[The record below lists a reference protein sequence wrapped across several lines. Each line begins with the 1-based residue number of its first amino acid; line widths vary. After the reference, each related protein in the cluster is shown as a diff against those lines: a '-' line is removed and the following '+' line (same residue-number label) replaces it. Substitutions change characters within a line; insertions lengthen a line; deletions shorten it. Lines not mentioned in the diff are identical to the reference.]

1 MSMLTLTPASHA
13 RLPAQLALNG
23 TFEHTLRNSLG
34 VSTTVQLLVLQCS
47 HAVELTVSSSQRQSC
62 ITLKRPACPERAARF
77 IQGAANGVHAEATQL
92 DEWDLVSDV
101 ESTLRRAVV
110 LRQGTQQFTTDDD
123 LDVEVTSSPERT
135 CIQVQDTR
143 LCMALPADPEAAY
156 QQLHELLQRFLS
168 ACRSTAQ
175 VA

>member
-1 MSMLTLTPASHA
+1 MSMLTLNPASHA

-47 HAVELTVSSSQRQSC
+47 HAVELTVSSSQGQSC

-77 IQGAANGVHAEATQL
+77 IQGATNGVHAEASQL

-101 ESTLRRAVV
+101 ESTLRRAIVV
-110 LRQGTQQFTTDDD
+110 QRGTYYVPTDDD
-123 LDVEVTSSPERT
+123 LDVAVDSFPGRC
-135 CIQVQDTR
+135 CIQIADTR
-143 LCMALPADPEAAY
+143 LCMALPADTEAAY

-168 ACRSTAQ
+168 AYRSTAQ